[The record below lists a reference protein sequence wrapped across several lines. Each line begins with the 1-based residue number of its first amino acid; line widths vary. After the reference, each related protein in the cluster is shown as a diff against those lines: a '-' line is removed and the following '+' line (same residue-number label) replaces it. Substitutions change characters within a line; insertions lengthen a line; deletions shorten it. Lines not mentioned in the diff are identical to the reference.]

1 MPYTPRAS
9 FASRA
14 IAAAAFSIALLA
26 KPCGAADEAPHIAW
40 HLDPSMQYS
49 ADVHMTHVIANDLNG
64 VYRKLAGS
72 KADPVTILD
81 DRTIV
86 VTTGRN
92 GAVDTATVDI
102 RHYGG
107 LQAKDTSSIRRT
119 AEYKGTIA
127 PNGKRTPT
135 DEPLFDAGDGP
146 LSEMPDGPVN
156 VGQTWTFA
164 RDVLVDRDL
173 GHGSMTYT
181 DTLER
186 IDVRG
191 SDRFAVITVK
201 GAGRV
206 EVAPDLKQKGF
217 QTADMTLAGTAEFD
231 LTTGL
236 PGTQHYTAHAVWN
249 THVLWVH
256 LGLVFDDTYDAPP
269 WTLKGR

>member
-9 FASRA
+9 LASRA
-14 IAAAAFSIALLA
+14 VAAAAFSIALVA
-26 KPCGAADEAPHIAW
+26 KPCGAADESARIAW
-40 HLDPSMQYS
+40 RLDPAVQYS

-64 VYRKLAGS
+64 VYKKLAGS

-81 DRTIV
+81 DRTV
-86 VTTGRN
+86 DVTTGPS
-92 GAVDTATVDI
+92 GAIDAAIVDV

-107 LQAKDTSSIRRT
+107 LQSKDTSSIRRT
-119 AEYKGTIA
+119 AEYKGAIA
-127 PNGKRTPT
+127 ATGVRTPT
-135 DEPLFDAGDGP
+135 DEPLYDAGDGP
-146 LSEMPDGPVN
+146 LSAIPDGPVN
-156 VGQTWTFA
+156 VGQTWTFP
-164 RDVLVDRDL
+164 RDILVDRDL

-191 SDRFAVITVK
+191 NDRIAVITVK

-206 EVAPDLKQKGF
+206 DVAPDLKQKGF

-231 LTTGL
+231 ITTGL
-236 PGTQHYTAHAVWN
+236 PGTQHYTAHVQWN

-256 LGLVFDDTYDAPP
+256 LGLVFDDTYDAVP
-269 WTLKGR
+269 WSLKGR